1 MLSKVL
7 PRPQPAEDVMN
18 AVVAQTSGENNPV
31 AELMKN
37 GSHQQ
42 AASMAYSLC
51 SELNVPTE
59 LVRVL
64 TWYLC

>member
-1 MLSKVL
+1 
-7 PRPQPAEDVMN
+7 MN
-18 AVVAQTSGENNPV
+18 AVAAQTSGENNPV
-31 AELMKN
+31 AELMNN

-59 LVRVL
+59 MVSLVGKWGTISDKL
-64 TWYLC
+64 